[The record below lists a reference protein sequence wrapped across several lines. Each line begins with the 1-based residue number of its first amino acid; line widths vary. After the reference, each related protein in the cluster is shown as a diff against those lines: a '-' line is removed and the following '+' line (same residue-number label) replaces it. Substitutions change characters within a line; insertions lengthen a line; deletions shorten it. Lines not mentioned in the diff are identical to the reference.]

1 MQISFTGKKVVVT
14 GGSKG
19 IGRAIALGFA
29 GSGADVSIC
38 ARGKPALDATAAEI
52 ARHSVKAHAGECDLA
67 DKAAIDG
74 YIAAAATALGGID
87 ILVNNASG
95 FGHSDDEDGWAKSI
109 DVDVMATVRASHAA
123 IPYIEKGTRGA
134 ILNISSISGHG
145 ATTRSAPYAAVKA
158 AIINYTM
165 SQALMLVP
173 KGIRVNAI
181 APGSIEFPGGIWDQ
195 RKTDNPPL
203 YDATLKSIP
212 WGRMGKPEEIA
223 NAALFLCSD
232 QASWI
237 TGQTLTVDGGQW
249 MS

>member
-1 MQISFTGKKVVVT
+1 MQISFKGKRVVVA
-14 GGSKG
+14 GGSRG
-19 IGRAIALGFA
+19 IGRSIALGFA
-29 GSGADVSIC
+29 SAGASVSIC
-38 ARGKPALDATAAEI
+38 ARGQAGLDATAGEI
-52 ARHSVKAHAGECDLA
+52 RALGVKVHALPCDLA
-67 DKAAIDG
+67 DKAAIAA
-74 YIAAAATALGGID
+74 YVASAAASLDGID

-95 FGHSDDEDGWAKSI
+95 FGGGDTEDGWSKGLDI
-109 DVDVMATVRASHAA
+109 DVMATVRASNAA
-123 IPYIEKGTRGA
+123 IPHIERSGGGA

-145 ATTRSAPYAAVKA
+145 ASARSAPYAAVKA

-165 SQALMLVP
+165 SQAMMLVP

-181 APGSIEFPGGIWDQ
+181 APGSIEFPGGVWD
-195 RKTDNPPL
+195 RHKTANPTL
-203 YDATLKSIP
+203 YNATLKSIP

-223 NAALFLCSD
+223 TAALFLCSD